1 MISDEAMQIWKTE
14 THKPLHKTILEAII
28 SAINR
33 DRNGEI
39 IDRENLRKVI
49 QTYKDMG
56 MKKPVTQMSD
66 GLLLWVG
73 EKNT

>member
-14 THKPLHKTILEAII
+14 THKPLHKTILEAMI

-56 MKKPVTQMSD
+56 MKKPVT
-66 GLLLWVG
+66 
-73 EKNT
+73 

>member
-1 MISDEAMQIWKTE
+1 MISDEAMQIWKIE
-14 THKPLHKTILEAII
+14 THKVLHKQILDAII

-49 QTYKDMG
+49 
-56 MKKPVTQMSD
+56 
-66 GLLLWVG
+66 
-73 EKNT
+73 